1 MSAALPALG
10 QPTLAIDGLKVHYG
24 SGRRGIDGR
33 GTGRPGID
41 EVSIAAVRDV
51 SLQVSA
57 GESLAIV
64 GESGSGKSQV
74 FLAAL
79 GLLASNARIE
89 GSVRFDGAELLEM
102 PAAALNRIRG
112 SKLSMVFQDP
122 MTSLTPHVR
131 IGVQLA
137 EVRVHHAAASWSEA
151 ERSARD
157 MLERVRVPDSA
168 RRMRAYPHEL
178 SGGMRQRVMIAMSLM
193 CEPRLVIADEPT
205 SALDVTVQAQILAL
219 LREMRAQFGTSI
231 VLISHDLGVV
241 AGIAERIVVMYA
253 GRVVESAPLRELLRR
268 PRHPYTSLLTLC
280 APSLQSARVDRM
292 PCLPGQPPDPSEPEI
307 GCAFALR
314 CPRAS
319 VRCREQRPPLA
330 RIDELSQVACHHPL
344 AP

>member
-1 MSAALPALG
+1 MSAAAPQLA
-10 QPTLAIDGLKVHYG
+10 QPTLCIDTLKVRYG
-24 SGRRGIDGR
+24 DGRRGAA
-33 GTGRPGID
+33 
-41 EVSIAAVRDV
+41 SIAAVRDV

-57 GESLAIV
+57 GECLGIV
-64 GESGSGKSQV
+64 GESGSGKSQL

-79 GLLASNARIE
+79 GLLAGNAHIE
-89 GSVRFDGAELLEM
+89 GSVRFEGEELIGLTA
-102 PAAALNRIRG
+102 PGLNRIRG

-137 EVRVHHAAASWSEA
+137 EVRVHHAAATWSEA
-151 ERSARD
+151 ERSALD
-157 MLERVRVPDSA
+157 MLERVRVPDAA

-219 LREMRAQFGTSI
+219 LRDMRAQFGTSI

-253 GRVVESAPLRELLRR
+253 GRVVESAPMRELLRA
-268 PRHPYTSLLTLC
+268 PRHPYTALLTQC
-280 APSLQSARVDRM
+280 APSLHHARLERM
-292 PCLPGQPPDPSEPEI
+292 PCLNGQPPNPAEPEI
-307 GCAFALR
+307 GCAFAPR
-314 CPRAS
+314 CPRVS
-319 VRCREQRPPLA
+319 DRCREQRPPLT
-330 RIDELSQVACHHPL
+330 RIDALSQVACHHPL
-344 AP
+344 SR

>member
-1 MSAALPALG
+1 MSAALPALE
-10 QPTLAIDGLKVHYG
+10 QPTLGIDGLKVRYG
-24 SGRRGIDGR
+24 NGRRGIDD
-33 GTGRPGID
+33 T
-41 EVSIAAVRDV
+41 SIAAVREV
-51 SLQVSA
+51 SLRVSP
-57 GESLAIV
+57 GECLAIV

-74 FLAAL
+74 FLAAM

-89 GSVRFDGAELLEM
+89 GSVRFEGEELQGL

-112 SKLSMVFQDP
+112 SKLTMVFQDP

-137 EVRVHHAAASWSEA
+137 EVRVHHAAATWSEA
-151 ERSARD
+151 QRSALD
-157 MLERVRVPDSA
+157 MLERVRVPDA
-168 RRMRAYPHEL
+168 ERRLREYPHEL

-219 LREMRAQFGTSI
+219 LRDMRAQFGTAI

-253 GRVVESAPLRELLRR
+253 GRVVESAPMRELLRA
-268 PRHPYTSLLTLC
+268 PRHPYTALLTQC
-280 APSLQSARVDRM
+280 APSLHRARLDRM
-292 PCLPGQPPDPSEPEI
+292 PCLNGQPPNPAEPEI
-307 GCAFALR
+307 GCAFAPR

-319 VRCREQRPPLA
+319 DRCREQRPPLA